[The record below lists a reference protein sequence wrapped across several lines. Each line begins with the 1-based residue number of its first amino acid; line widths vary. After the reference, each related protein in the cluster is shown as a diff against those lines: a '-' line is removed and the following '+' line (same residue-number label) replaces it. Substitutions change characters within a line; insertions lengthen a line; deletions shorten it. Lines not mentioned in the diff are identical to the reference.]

1 MAAEIFPTYYRE
13 QAMAMEI
20 LAGRPTEMAPHI
32 LDEVARYRHKVFV
45 ETLGWDL
52 LTEEGKERDQF
63 DRDDTLYL
71 AARDVGQNIV
81 GTARLL
87 PTDRPYLLGDVFP
100 QLLGGEP
107 VPCDP
112 RIWELSRFAAVD
124 FAATQGNALHQ
135 FSSPVAVALLEE
147 SLAIARRS
155 GVERI
160 ITVSPLG
167 VERLLR
173 REGFRAHRAGPPMIV
188 GGHPIFACWIEVT
201 ERAVGS

>member
-1 MAAEIFPTYYRE
+1 
-13 QAMAMEI
+13 
-20 LAGRPTEMAPHI
+20 MAPRM
-32 LDEVARYRHKVFV
+32 LEDVARYRHKVFV

-52 LTEEGKERDQF
+52 LTEEGQERDQF
-63 DRDDTLYL
+63 DREDTLYL
-71 AARDVGQNIV
+71 AARDAGQHIV

-100 QLLGGEP
+100 QLLGGLP
-107 VPCDP
+107 LPCDP

-147 SLAIARRS
+147 ALAIARRH

-160 ITVSPLG
+160 IIV
-167 VERLLR
+167 R
-173 REGFRAHRAGPPMIV
+173 RSGSSGCCAARAFGPIAPVHR
-188 GGHPIFACWIEVT
+188 
-201 ERAVGS
+201 

>member
-1 MAAEIFPTYYRE
+1 
-13 QAMAMEI
+13 MEI
-20 LAGRPTEMAPHI
+20 LAGRPGDMAPRV
-32 LDEVARYRHKVFV
+32 LEDVARYRHKVFV

-52 LTEEGKERDQF
+52 VTEHGLERDQF
-63 DRDDTLYL
+63 DREDTLYL
-71 AARDVGQNIV
+71 AARDSAESIV

-100 QLLGGEP
+100 QLLSGMP

-124 FAATQGNALHQ
+124 FTATQGSALGQ

-147 SLAIARRS
+147 SLAIARRN

-201 ERAVGS
+201 DRSALG